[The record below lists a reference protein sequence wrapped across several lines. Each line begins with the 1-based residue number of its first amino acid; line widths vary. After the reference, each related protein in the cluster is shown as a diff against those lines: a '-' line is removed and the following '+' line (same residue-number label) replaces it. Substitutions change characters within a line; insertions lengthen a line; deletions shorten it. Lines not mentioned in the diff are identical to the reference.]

1 MLLKKLELFTRALE
15 GKIMIKLVKLII
27 WVAGVC
33 AVALYLLNYFGYEI
47 NKNYFDES
55 KAKCQQRIDE
65 CKKDLVHQ
73 GIDNAKCDFNCV
85 NPKLIIKKK

>member
-1 MLLKKLELFTRALE
+1 LKKLELFTRALE

-33 AVALYLLNYFGYEI
+33 AVALCLLNYFGYEI